1 MINPKQFQSCFIDWM
16 NDCHIAT
23 KSDVIPIDGKTV
35 RGSYDKSKKRD
46 AFHLVSAFC
55 AANEVV
61 IGQVKTAE
69 KSNEITVIP
78 ELLKRLNING
88 CLVTIGA
95 LGCQKR

>member
-1 MINPKQFQSCFIDWM
+1 MINTKQSCFIDWM
-16 NDCHIAT
+16 KDCHSFT
-23 KSDVIPIDGKTV
+23 KGDVTVIDGETV
-35 RGSYDKSKKRD
+35 RGSHDKSKKRG

-78 ELLKRLNING
+78 ELLKLLNING